1 MSALVGRFWMPVAAL
16 VALTYLVV
24 MLLSGAL
31 PERRQLIHAEAK
43 GVLRQA
49 PESITRVTV
58 VADGIPSAFVRQ
70 GRGGWVKKGSA
81 SPVDAQR
88 AETIDRAVKLMH
100 TANPVRMLDSKE
112 VPESRLAD
120 FGLDRPRLSIT
131 LEDAGGVVLA
141 ADFGVANNDGLLQYM
156 RLIDRNDLYLMSG
169 FVGKEWQAVTAG
181 GRRDQAPP
189 GPRPLVPLPIGEVA
203 AVEIFAR
210 DKSYRF
216 ERDASGAWLLH
227 RHAPGD
233 DPNRRHVADPAQSE
247 LITQALT
254 AFSRTMIERR
264 VAYGAPGDGYGLV
277 DPGAVVVLFTDDQAR
292 PPLDFAVGDMASDG
306 LGRYV
311 LMPDHTEIVT
321 IPDAQITNLTDF
333 AARLAR

>member
-1 MSALVGRFWMPVAAL
+1 MSALVGRLWMPVAAL
-16 VALTYLVV
+16 VALAYLVV

-31 PERRQLIHAEAK
+31 PERRQLIHAEAN

-49 PESITRVTV
+49 PESITRATV
-58 VADGIPSAFVRQ
+58 VADGIPTAFVRQ
-70 GRGGWVKKGSA
+70 GSGWVKEGSA
-81 SPVDAQR
+81 SQLDAQLT
-88 AETIDRAVKLMH
+88 ETIDRAVKLMH

-112 VPESRLAD
+112 VAESRLAD

-141 ADFGVANNDGLLQYM
+141 ADFGNANNDGLLQYM
-156 RLIDRNDLYLMSG
+156 RLIDRGDLYLMSG
-169 FVGKEWQAVTAG
+169 FVGKEWQAVAAG

-189 GPRPLVPLPIGEVA
+189 GPRLLVPLPIGEVA

-233 DPNRRHVADPAQSE
+233 APDTRHVADPAQSE
-247 LITQALT
+247 LIAQALT
-254 AFSRTMIERR
+254 AFSRTMIERS
-264 VAYGAPGDGYGLV
+264 VAYGAPGDGYGLI
-277 DPGAVVVLFTDDQAR
+277 DPATVVVLFSNDQAR
-292 PPLDFAVGDMASDG
+292 PPLDFAVGDIASDG

-311 LMPDHTEIVT
+311 LMPDHAEIVT
-321 IPDAQITNLTDF
+321 IADNQISSLTDF

>member
-1 MSALVGRFWMPVAAL
+1 MNALVGRFWMPAAAL
-16 VALTYLVV
+16 MALAYLVA

-31 PERRQLIHAEAK
+31 PERRQLIHAEAN

-49 PESITRVTV
+49 PESIARATV
-58 VADGIPSAFVRQ
+58 IADGVPSAFIRQ
-70 GRGGWVKKGSA
+70 GSGWIKEGSA
-81 SPVDAQR
+81 RPVDAQF

-100 TANPVRMLDSKE
+100 TANPVRTLESEE
-112 VPESRLAD
+112 VAGSRLAD

-131 LEDAGGVVLA
+131 LEDAGGVVLT
-141 ADFGVANNDGLLQYM
+141 ADFGAANNDGLLQYM
-156 RLIDRNDLYLMSG
+156 RLIDRGDLYLMSG
-169 FVGKEWQAVTAG
+169 FVGKEWQAVAAG
-181 GRRDQAPP
+181 ARGDQAPP

-216 ERDASGAWLLH
+216 ERDAGGAWLLH

-233 DPNRRHVADPAQSE
+233 APDTRHVADPAQSE

-254 AFSRTMIERR
+254 AFSQTMIERS

-277 DPGAVVVLFTDDQAR
+277 DPGTIVVLFTNDQAR

-321 IPDAQITNLTDF
+321 VPDNQISNLTDF
-333 AARLAR
+333 AARLAS